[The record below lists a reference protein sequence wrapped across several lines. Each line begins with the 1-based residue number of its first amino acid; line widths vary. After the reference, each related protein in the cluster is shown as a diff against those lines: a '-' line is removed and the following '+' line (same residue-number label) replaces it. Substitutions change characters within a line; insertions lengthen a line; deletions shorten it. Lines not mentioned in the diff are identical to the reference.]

1 VSKFWKREHDPV
13 ERALHAG
20 RPEARDELVA
30 ALASRSAA
38 SRPVHRGSR
47 AAFAVALTVF
57 MVGSFASF
65 GGVGYAT
72 AGAQDAVQS
81 VTRIVTPAKQTKLE
95 ARDTKSAAQDQYG
108 NQTFTPPAAKPKPK
122 PSVQIKVASASA
134 SQVAA
139 ESGELPFTG
148 LGLGATALLGLTL
161 LGFGAVL
168 RRRENRRI

>member
-30 ALASRSAA
+30 ELASRSAA

-81 VTRIVTPAKQTKLE
+81 MTRIVTPAKQTKPE
-95 ARDTKSAAQDQYG
+95 RGTKSAAQDQYG
-108 NQTFTPPAAKPKPK
+108 NQTFTPPAAKSK
-122 PSVQIKVASASA
+122 PSVQVKVASASA

-139 ESGELPFTG
+139 ESGDLPFTG
-148 LGLGATALLGLTL
+148 LGLGATAVLGLTL
-161 LGFGAVL
+161 VGLGAML

>member
-20 RPEARDELVA
+20 RPEAPDELVA
-30 ALASRSAA
+30 ELASRSAV

-47 AAFAVALTVF
+47 AAFALALTVF

-81 VTRIVTPAKQTKLE
+81 VTRIVTPAKSELQ
-95 ARDTKSAAQDQYG
+95 ARETKSSAQDQYG
-108 NQTFTPPAAKPKPK
+108 NQTFTPPAAKTK

-161 LGFGAVL
+161 LGFGAML

>member
-1 VSKFWKREHDPV
+1 VSRFWKREHDPV

-38 SRPVHRGSR
+38 GRPVHRGSR
-47 AAFAVALTVF
+47 VAFAVALTVF

-81 VTRIVTPAKQTKLE
+81 VTRIVTPAKQTRLE
-95 ARDTKSAAQDQYG
+95 ARDTSAAQDQYG
-108 NQTFTPPAAKPKPK
+108 NQTFTPPAAKPK

-161 LGFGAVL
+161 LGLGAML